1 MEKWMVIVIRLLL
14 EKISPVVAEI
24 IKTSLEEAKKKAA
37 ETANPWDDIFV
48 EILIFLTGGK

>member
-48 EILIFLTGGK
+48 DILIFLTGGK